1 MKTSLWDLTDESV
14 VPDGYTCE
22 VGFINEQDALKYGNE
37 LGVEYEW
44 FVNRVDV
51 NYLNENGLVVS
62 IGKRFVMFVK
72 ES

>member
-1 MKTSLWDLTDESV
+1 MKTSLWDLVDKSV

-22 VGFINEQDALKYGNE
+22 VGFIDEQDALEYGNG

-44 FVNRVDV
+44 FIDLVDV
-51 NYLNENGLVVS
+51 NYLNENGLIVDT
-62 IGKRFVMFVK
+62 GKRFVMFVK